1 MLSAAA
7 WRVGMARQG
16 IRQAWREVDAF
27 GRLSADAARR
37 ALGERLLAQLRYFAG
52 RDDALPEWREA
63 ARLPHAEALW
73 EAWPSL
79 PVIGKA
85 ELGTRF
91 HPEALAA
98 LGVRGRVSST
108 GGSTGEPTPFVH
120 DAAHQRQISAA
131 GVYCWHRF
139 GWRPGMPVVCVWGS
153 ERDIGRQRSLW
164 GRAGLFLRNVDMI
177 DGYALDRSTVDAV
190 LARVRRYPR
199 LVMYGFTSMLE
210 FVAREVLKRGDA
222 VPAGRLRAAWNGGE
236 TLFESQSEVFRR
248 AFGVPILNYYG
259 GREMGAL
266 AYQPAAGAPLDV
278 LRPWLFVEVLD
289 EQGKPAAPGQT
300 GRLVWTSTVGRGTPF
315 LRYDV
320 GDLGEY
326 GPGDHDASGIRRL
339 AALHGRSAGMIR
351 LPDGRTLHGMYW
363 NHLFKDF
370 PEVEQFQVAWIG
382 GARLE
387 LRLRGSGFSAER
399 DAHLRGV
406 VGRLVGE
413 GVPVEV
419 RWVERIPLTAQGKL
433 VQVVQEAAAPRRTAG
448 AHSGAV

>member
-1 MLSAAA
+1 MLSHAL

-16 IRQAWREVDAF
+16 IRRRWRELDDF
-27 GRLSADAARR
+27 RRLPGKEARR
-37 ALGERLLAQLRYFAG
+37 ILGERLLAQVRYFGG

-79 PVIGKA
+79 PVIGKP
-85 ELGTRF
+85 ELTTRF
-91 HPEALAA
+91 HPAALEA
-98 LGVRGRVSST
+98 LGVRGRVAST
-108 GGSTGEPTPFVH
+108 GGSTGEPTPFLH

-131 GVYCWHRF
+131 GLYCWHRF
-139 GWRPGMPVVCVWGS
+139 GWRPGMPVVCLWGS
-153 ERDIGRQRSLW
+153 ERDIGRQRTLR
-164 GRAGLFLRNVDMI
+164 GRAGLYLRNVDMI
-177 DGYALDRSTVDAV
+177 DGYALDDATVDAV
-190 LARVRRYPR
+190 LARVRQHPR

-210 FVAREVLKRGDA
+210 FVAREVLKRGEEVA
-222 VPAGRLRAAWNGGE
+222 AGRLLAAWNGGE
-236 TLFESQSEVFRR
+236 TLSDAQSALFQR

-266 AYQPAAGAPLDV
+266 AYQPAPGAPLDV

-289 EQGKPAAPGQT
+289 DQGRPVGPGET

-320 GDLGEY
+320 GDLGTY
-326 GPGDHDASGIRRL
+326 GPDDRDESGVRRL
-339 AALHGRSAGMIR
+339 AALHGRRAGMIH
-351 LPDGRTLHGMYW
+351 LPGGRILHGMYW

-382 GARLE
+382 GSRLE
-387 LRLRGSGFSAER
+387 LRLRGPGCSAER
-399 DAHLRGV
+399 DALLRGI
-406 VGRLVGE
+406 VGRLVGAE
-413 GVPVEV
+413 VPVQV

-433 VQVVQEAAAPRRTAG
+433 VQVVQEEPHPAGEAGRTPE
-448 AHSGAV
+448 